1 MKEFDSPDSFSG
13 HISADYF
20 VCFCAEDAITAEE
33 CYDNFSS
40 FFDNYDLSIPIK
52 LHIGVYDLCEPNCDL
67 FAMTY
72 KALLALQLI
81 EGDFSR
87 RIAYYEKGM
96 AVVETVQQ
104 ELLADVQSAMD
115 NEQLEVWFQPQVNY
129 KRGCIVGVEALL
141 RWRHPQK
148 GLLLPASFIP
158 LMEKSG
164 YVEQLD
170 EYVIEKVCDYI
181 RDWKSRDKNG
191 VTVPVS
197 VNISRRDIYNADLCE
212 RMLEILK
219 KHGVDVSDI
228 RLKITESAYMDN
240 QKLFLEMINSF
251 RKSGFRVEM
260 DDFGS
265 GYSSLNS
272 LKDIDIDKLKIDMN
286 FLVNMCDSKRSKIII
301 SAVINMAKKLK
312 LPVIAEGVED
322 KQTAEMLLKFGC
334 EEMQGYYFSKPV
346 PSAEYEKMLG
356 LE

>member
-1 MKEFDSPDSFSG
+1 M
-13 HISADYF
+13 
-20 VCFCAEDAITAEE
+20 
-33 CYDNFSS
+33 
-40 FFDNYDLSIPIK
+40 
-52 LHIGVYDLCEPNCDL
+52 
-67 FAMTY
+67 
-72 KALLALQLI
+72 
-81 EGDFSR
+81 
-87 RIAYYEKGM
+87 
-96 AVVETVQQ
+96 
-104 ELLADVQSAMD
+104 
-115 NEQLEVWFQPQVNY
+115 
-129 KRGCIVGVEALL
+129 
-141 RWRHPQK
+141 
-148 GLLLPASFIP
+148 
-158 LMEKSG
+158 
-164 YVEQLD
+164 
-170 EYVIEKVCDYI
+170 
-181 RDWKSRDKNG
+181 
-191 VTVPVS
+191 
-197 VNISRRDIYNADLCE
+197 NISRRDIYNADLCE

-219 KHGVDVSDI
+219 KHGVDVLDI
-228 RLKITESAYMDN
+228 RLEITESAYMDN

-312 LPVIAEGVED
+312 LPVIAEGVDD